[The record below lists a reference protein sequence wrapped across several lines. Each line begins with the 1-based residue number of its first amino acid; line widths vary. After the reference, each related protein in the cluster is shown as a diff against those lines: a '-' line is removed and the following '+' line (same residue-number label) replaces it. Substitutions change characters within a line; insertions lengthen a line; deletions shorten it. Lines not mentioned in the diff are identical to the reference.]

1 VVQLQ
6 YSDQGLGKSCAQGK
20 LNPPSCSDELI
31 RRIGDDAFRH
41 IILHTSLFLPVQN
54 NCFMQLS
61 GEPVYERYQ
70 HRPSQVVEQIS
81 DVPRVL
87 NKRRQKKSK
96 VSDKEPV
103 VKVTK
108 RAVVPR

>member
-1 VVQLQ
+1 MVQPP
-6 YSDQGLGKSCAQGK
+6 YSAQGLGKSCVRGK

-31 RRIGDDAFRH
+31 CRIGDDAFRH
-41 IILHTSLFLPVQN
+41 IILHMSLFLPVQN

-81 DVPRVL
+81 DIPRVST
-87 NKRRQKKSK
+87 KRRKKKSK
-96 VSDKEPV
+96 VAVNEPV
-103 VKVTK
+103 VKVLK
-108 RAVVPR
+108 RAVVAR

>member
-1 VVQLQ
+1 VVQLP
-6 YSDQGLGKSCAQGK
+6 YSAQGLGKCYGRGK

-41 IILHTSLFLPVQN
+41 VILHMSLFLPVQN

-81 DVPRVL
+81 DIPRISA
-87 NKRRQKKSK
+87 RRSKKKSK
-96 VSDKEPV
+96 VAVNEPV
-103 VKVTK
+103 AKVLK
-108 RAVVPR
+108 RAVVAR

>member
-1 VVQLQ
+1 MVQLQ

-20 LNPPSCSDELI
+20 LYRTSRSDELI

-41 IILHTSLFLPVQN
+41 IILHMSLFLPVQN

-70 HRPSQVVEQIS
+70 HRSSQVVEQIS
-81 DVPRVL
+81 DVPRVST
-87 NKRRQKKSK
+87 KRRKKKSK
-96 VSDKEPV
+96 VAANEPV
-103 VKVTK
+103 AKVLK